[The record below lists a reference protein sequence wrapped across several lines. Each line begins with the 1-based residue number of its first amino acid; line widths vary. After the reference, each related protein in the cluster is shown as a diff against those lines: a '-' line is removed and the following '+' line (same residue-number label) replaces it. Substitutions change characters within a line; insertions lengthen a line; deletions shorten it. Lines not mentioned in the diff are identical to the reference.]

1 MRKTAARLLS
11 KKDRQSADDGDR
23 TKLRAILSGGL
34 TPTVAQQLIGGE
46 VTVTAMPY
54 LEEAYALDEDEIGN
68 GQSAMVYAATRR
80 SDNGRVA
87 LKVIELAK
95 LTQHIDHVE
104 TVRAEVRAL
113 SSLPEHP
120 SVVRLH
126 AVLCTASEHVG
137 MATMLTCS
145 MQISMPMP
153 MALLMP

>member
-34 TPTVAQQLIGGE
+34 TPTVAQRIIGGE

-80 SDNGRVA
+80 SDQGRVA

-104 TVRAEVRAL
+104 TVRAEVCAR
-113 SSLPEHP
+113 
-120 SVVRLH
+120 
-126 AVLCTASEHVG
+126 
-137 MATMLTCS
+137 
-145 MQISMPMP
+145 
-153 MALLMP
+153 